1 MGVQVMFVVLFMF
14 LATVESQ
21 KGGVS
26 FWRDKVTLTCPQNGT
41 WKNNMENKNA
51 LEPGETHEFHFK
63 GQAQYY
69 CEYDNNEE
77 EKIKYYFFVKGKA
90 CENCFEVDGFL
101 FLLVILVDVIGTA
114 VMMRIIYVCTKR
126 KHPNAPLQP
135 PRTRRTR
142 PQADQSSAY
151 EVGIVRNRLFRMAV
165 QVVFAVIFMFA
176 TSVKAETVKGGAT
189 FWNKEVTLTCPE
201 SDKVTWYKEKSTT
214 PETTENPPNPFTF
227 TYERQV
233 QYKCRYEIDGSPTK
247 TLDYYFYV
255 KGKAC
260 KNCFELDPRI
270 FLGIIVVNVIGT
282 AVLMMIIYRCSKK
295 KSIDGPSPSIKPTPR
310 AGHRAPHG
318 PSAEYETLNPNTRS
332 QDTYSTV
339 VNSGMVNRTG

>member
-1 MGVQVMFVVLFMF
+1 STFPFSYM
-14 LATVESQ
+14 
-21 KGGVS
+21 K
-26 FWRDKVTLTCPQNGT
+26 
-41 WKNNMENKNA
+41 
-51 LEPGETHEFHFK
+51 
-63 GQAQYY
+63 
-69 CEYDNNEE
+69 
-77 EKIKYYFFVKGKA
+77 
-90 CENCFEVDGFL
+90 
-101 FLLVILVDVIGTA
+101 LVILNFIT
-114 VMMRIIYVCTKR
+114 
-126 KHPNAPLQP
+126 
-135 PRTRRTR
+135 
-142 PQADQSSAY
+142 
-151 EVGIVRNRLFRMAV
+151 V
-165 QVVFAVIFMFA
+165 QL
-176 TSVKAETVKGGAT
+176 VKGGAT

-295 KSIDGPSPSIKPTPR
+295 KSIDGPTTPR